1 MARKLEKSD
10 QVVFGTVF
18 LTFVDYTRTIVLFT
32 SVLVK
37 VVDIFLHYID

>member
-1 MARKLEKSD
+1 MAQKLEKSD

-18 LTFVDYTRTIVLFT
+18 STFVVYTRTIVLFT

-37 VVDIFLHYID
+37 VVDICLHFSD